1 VLKELTETASII
13 FKGRRSRRSST
24 NNSAHLPSMSGFSQ
38 APAASRF
45 APGRSRG
52 VTLLRW
58 TVAGRG
64 WGRGLHGLNE
74 RSASLMRR
82 EKQLG
87 KGIGPREATPTR
99 KMRSNGS

>member
-1 VLKELTETASII
+1 MATIVEELEQTIQGI
-13 FKGRRSRRSST
+13 
-24 NNSAHLPSMSGFSQ
+24 
-38 APAASRF
+38 AASVGPAVVRI
-45 APGRSRG
+45 
-52 VTLLRW
+52 
-58 TVAGRG
+58 GRG
-64 WGRGLHGLNE
+64 WGRGLHGLNK